1 MNNTSINLRLGC
13 NKSMSASYHFPHGLS
28 INSSPTHNHN
38 NNNNN
43 NYNNEVIMYNDSSNN
58 GNFIKKI
65 QNLE

>member
-28 INSSPTHNHN
+28 INSSPTHNNN

-43 NYNNEVIMYNDSSNN
+43 NYNN
-58 GNFIKKI
+58 
-65 QNLE
+65 